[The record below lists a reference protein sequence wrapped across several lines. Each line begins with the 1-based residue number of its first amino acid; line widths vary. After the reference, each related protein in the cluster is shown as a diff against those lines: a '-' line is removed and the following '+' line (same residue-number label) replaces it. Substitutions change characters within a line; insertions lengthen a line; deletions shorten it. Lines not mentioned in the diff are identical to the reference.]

1 MCYKQLDVDFLC
13 KIGNTAGPNA
23 SLEELVDFIGV
34 AQMAKAEDALLPP
47 EEKVAM

>member
-1 MCYKQLDVDFLC
+1 
-13 KIGNTAGPNA
+13 
-23 SLEELVDFIGV
+23 LVDFIGV